1 MMPTLGE
8 QVAQASNL
16 LGLLLALDTLFTT
29 EQARRLTEERTRI
42 GGARRAVLRTA
53 LLTCAGLAAVTAAA
67 LASLTPLAVDVVETL
82 GESSWQP
89 VFGVFL
95 LTYVLLVGLIM
106 WQIALTARARPR

>member
-1 MMPTLGE
+1 VPTLGE

-42 GGARRAVLRTA
+42 GGARRAALRTA
-53 LLTCAGLAAVTAAA
+53 LLTCAGLATVTAAA
-67 LASLTPLAVDVVETL
+67 LASLTPLAVDVVDTL

-95 LTYVLLVGLIM
+95 LTYVLLVGLIV
-106 WQIALTARARPR
+106 WQITLTARARPR

>member
-1 MMPTLGE
+1 MATLGE

-29 EQARRLTEERTRI
+29 EQARRLAEERTRV
-42 GGARRAVLRTA
+42 GGARRAALRTA
-53 LLTCAGLAAVTAAA
+53 VLTCAGLAAVTAAA
-67 LASLTPLAVDVVETL
+67 LASLTPLAVDVLGTL

-95 LTYVLLVGLIM
+95 LTYVLLLGLVV
-106 WQIALTARARPR
+106 WQISLGARARPR

>member
-1 MMPTLGE
+1 VPGLDD

-29 EQARRLTEERTRI
+29 EQARRLAEERTRI
-42 GGARRAVLRTA
+42 GGAKPAALRAAFLA
-53 LLTCAGLAAVTAAA
+53 CIGLAGVTLAA

-95 LTYVLLVGLIM
+95 LAYVLLVGLVT
-106 WQIALTARARPR
+106 WQITLAVRARPR

>member
-1 MMPTLGE
+1 MPTLDE

-29 EQARRLTEERTRI
+29 EQARRLAEERSRI
-42 GGARRAVLRTA
+42 GGAKRSALRNA
-53 LLTCAGLAAVTAAA
+53 FLTCVGLAAVTLAA
-67 LASLTPLAVDVVETL
+67 LASLTPLALDVVETL

-95 LTYVLLVGLIM
+95 LAYVLLVGLVT
-106 WQIALTARARPR
+106 WQITLTVRARPG

>member
-1 MMPTLGE
+1 VVTLGE

-29 EQARRLTEERTRI
+29 EQARRLSEERTRV
-42 GGARRAVLRTA
+42 GGGRRAALRTI
-53 LLTCAGLAAVTAAA
+53 LLTCAGLAAVTGAA
-67 LASLTPLAVDVVETL
+67 LASLTPLALDVVDTL

-95 LTYVLLVGLIM
+95 LTYVLLVGLIV
-106 WQIALTARARPR
+106 WQITLGARARPR

>member
-1 MMPTLGE
+1 MPTLDE

-29 EQARRLTEERTRI
+29 EQARRLAEERTRI
-42 GGARRAVLRTA
+42 GGARRAALRVA
-53 LLTCAGLAAVTAAA
+53 LLTCLGLAAVTVAA
-67 LASLTPLAVDVVETL
+67 LASLTPLAVDVVDTL

-95 LTYVLLVGLIM
+95 LTYVLLIGLVT
-106 WQIALTARARPR
+106 WQIRLTARARPR

>member
-1 MMPTLGE
+1 MPALDE

-29 EQARRLTEERTRI
+29 EQARRLAEERTRI
-42 GGARRAVLRTA
+42 GGAKPAALRAA
-53 LLTCAGLAAVTAAA
+53 LLTCVGLAVVTLAAI
-67 LASLTPLAVDVVETL
+67 ASLTPLAVDVVETV

-95 LTYVLLVGLIM
+95 LTYVLLVGLVT
-106 WQIALTARARPR
+106 WQITLTVRARPR

>member
-1 MMPTLGE
+1 MPTLAD

-29 EQARRLTEERTRI
+29 EQARRLAEERTRI
-42 GGARRAVLRTA
+42 GGARRAALRTA
-53 LLTCAGLAAVTAAA
+53 LVTCIGLAAVTVAA
-67 LASLTPLAVDVVETL
+67 LASLTPLALDVVETL

-95 LTYVLLVGLIM
+95 LTYVLLVGLVT
-106 WQIALTARARPR
+106 WQITLTLRARPR

>member
-1 MMPTLGE
+1 MATLGE

-29 EQARRLTEERTRI
+29 EQARRLAEERTRV
-42 GGARRAVLRTA
+42 GGARRAALRTA
-53 LLTCAGLAAVTAAA
+53 LVTCAGLAAVTAAA
-67 LASLTPLAVDVVETL
+67 LASLTPLAVDVLGTL

-95 LTYVLLVGLIM
+95 LTYVLLFGLIV
-106 WQIALTARARPR
+106 WQISLGARARPR